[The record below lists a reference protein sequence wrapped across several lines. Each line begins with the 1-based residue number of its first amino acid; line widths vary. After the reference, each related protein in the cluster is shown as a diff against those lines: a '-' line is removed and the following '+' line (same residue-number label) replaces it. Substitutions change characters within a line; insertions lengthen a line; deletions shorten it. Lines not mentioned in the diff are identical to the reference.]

1 MVLDAVLAYLHFMSI
16 FVLFAYMVVET
27 VMLRGTL
34 DAERIRRLG
43 RVDIIYF
50 GAAMAVLA
58 TGLLRAIFGMK
69 GADYYFSWWPIYA
82 KLGTFVVIGVVSV
95 IPTLAYIRWR
105 HMLERDPAW
114 KVPADEQ
121 KKMRRI
127 VMIELHL
134 AALIPVFAVIMA
146 RGIGRSS

>member
-105 HMLERDPAW
+105 RMLERDPAW

>member
-1 MVLDAVLAYLHFMSI
+1 MVLDAVLAYFHFMAI
-16 FVLFAYMVVET
+16 FVLFAYMVVEA

-34 DAERIRRLG
+34 DEERVRRLG
-43 RVDIIYF
+43 RIDLIYF
-50 GAAMAVLA
+50 GAAIAVLV
-58 TGLLRAIFGMK
+58 TGFLRAVFGMK
-69 GADYYFSWWPIYA
+69 GPDYYFSWWPIYA
-82 KLGTFVVIGVVSV
+82 KLGTFLVIGIISV

-105 HMLERDPAW
+105 RMFERDPAW

-127 VMIELHL
+127 VMIQLHL

-146 RGIGRSS
+146 RGIGR

>member
-1 MVLDAVLAYLHFMSI
+1 MVLDAVLAYFHYAAI
-16 FVLFAYMVVET
+16 FVLFGYMVSEA

-43 RVDIIYF
+43 RIDIIYF

-58 TGLLRAIFGMK
+58 TGFLRAIFGAK

-82 KLGTFVVIGVVSV
+82 KLGTFVLIALISV
-95 IPTLAYIRWR
+95 APTLAYIRWR
-105 HMLERDPAW
+105 RMLDRDPAW
-114 KVPADEQ
+114 TVPPGEQ
-121 KKMRRI
+121 EKMRRL
-127 VMIELHL
+127 VMVQLHL

-146 RGIGRSS
+146 RGIGR

>member
-82 KLGTFVVIGVVSV
+82 KLGTFVVIGVISV

-105 HMLERDPAW
+105 RMLERDPAW

-127 VMIELHL
+127 VMIQLHL

-146 RGIGRSS
+146 RGIGRSG

>member
-58 TGLLRAIFGMK
+58 TGFLRAIFGMK

-82 KLGTFVVIGVVSV
+82 KLGTFVVIGVISV

-105 HMLERDPAW
+105 RMLERDPAW
-114 KVPADEQ
+114 KVPAGEQ

-127 VMIELHL
+127 VMIQLHL

-146 RGIGRSS
+146 RGIGRSM